1 MKKRVWRT
9 LFSVASLSLLF
20 GVASVGA
27 ASFSDCSVTGIPGGG
42 RSAVDFSHP
51 NYKSSNSQ
59 GSRFKAEYISA
70 SLGINGQMVDSNA
83 VDKSYQVGLRLNTTV
98 SASSTNNPTK
108 GNYYYAKGV
117 TQGMEWSSNQAWSG
131 TFSADPS

>member
-1 MKKRVWRT
+1 MKKST
-9 LFSVASLSLLF
+9 FKTILTTASLSLLF
-20 GVASVGA
+20 GFASVGA
-27 ASFSDCSVTGIPGGG
+27 ATFSDCSITGIPGGG

-70 SLGINGQMVDSNA
+70 SLGINGQMVDSSA

-98 SASSTNNPTK
+98 SANSTNNPTK

-117 TQGMEWSSNQAWSG
+117 SHGMEWSSNQAWSG